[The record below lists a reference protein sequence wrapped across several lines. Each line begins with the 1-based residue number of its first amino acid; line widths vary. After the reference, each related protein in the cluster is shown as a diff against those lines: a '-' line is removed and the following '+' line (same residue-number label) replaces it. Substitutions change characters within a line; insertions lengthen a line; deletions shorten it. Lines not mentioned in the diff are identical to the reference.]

1 MAERGSRWQSSVLTF
16 GPLGRLAATAF
27 VGLILVWF
35 LVYGGLWGIPGIII
49 WGGYFMPRALRDI
62 WRPAAL
68 PSTDLTRLRDEASLE
83 AELKNRP
90 ERTHLALDPE
100 EPPPPTRW

>member
-1 MAERGSRWQSSVLTF
+1 MAERGTRWQSSVLTF
-16 GPLGRLAATAF
+16 GPVGRIVASTLITLVLA
-27 VGLILVWF
+27 WF
-35 LVYGGLWGIPGIII
+35 LYYGGLWGIPGVVI

-68 PSTDLTRLRDEASLE
+68 PSTDLTRLRDEAAPE

-90 ERTHLALDPE
+90 EQTHIAFDPDQ
-100 EPPPPTRW
+100 PPPTRW